1 MLYIV
6 LTVFTSVLL
15 LIAFKLFERYQVNT
29 FAAIL
34 INYLVACVT
43 GTIVLNVSINLS
55 TLFQY
60 NWIWICLPLGALFI
74 LIFYLISL
82 TAQKISV
89 SVASMANKLSFVMP
103 VMYSIIILNDPLNAL
118 KLVSVVLALIAVYL
132 ATKSASGS
140 IVSGSSFYLLPV
152 LVFIGSG
159 LIDVSL
165 NLAKAHYLSNSDEEA
180 LFTVCTFFTAF
191 CIGLLVVSFQFIRNR
206 ANAKD
211 NYFKIQNLIG
221 GIALGIPNF
230 FSIFFIFK
238 SLSTSSFKSS
248 QIFPVL
254 NLSNVV
260 LATAC
265 GYFLFN
271 EKISRTNFVGIL
283 LAVASII
290 LILL

>member
-1 MLYIV
+1 MIYIV

-15 LIAFKLFERYQVNT
+15 LVVFKLFEKYQVNT

-43 GTIVLNVSINLS
+43 GIIVLNVSINIED
-55 TLFQY
+55 LFRY

-103 VMYSIIILNDPLNAL
+103 VIFSILILNEPLNQL
-118 KLVSVVLALIAVYL
+118 KLLSVILALIAIYL
-132 ATKSASGS
+132 TTKTATTSKAND
-140 IVSGSSFYLLPV
+140 SSFYLLPV

-165 NLAKAHYLSNSDEEA
+165 NLAKAHYLTNSNEEA

-191 CIGLLVVSFQFIRNR
+191 CIGSLVVTYQFIQNR
-206 ANAKD
+206 KNAGTK
-211 NYFKIQNLIG
+211 YLKIKNLFG

-238 SLSTSSFKSS
+238 SLSTSHFKSS

-254 NLSNVV
+254 NLSNVI

-265 GYFLFN
+265 GYLMFN
-271 EKISRTNFVGIL
+271 EKISRINFVGIL

>member
-1 MLYIV
+1 MFYIA

-15 LIAFKLFERYQVNT
+15 LIAFKLFEKYQVNT

-43 GTIVLNVSINLS
+43 GTIVLNVSVNLS
-55 TLFQY
+55 NLLEY
-60 NWIWICLPLGALFI
+60 KWIWICLPLGALFI

-89 SVASMANKLSFVMP
+89 SAASMANKLSFVMP
-103 VMYSIIILNDPLNAL
+103 VVYSIIILNEPLNAV
-118 KLVSVVLALIAVYL
+118 KLTSVVLALIAVYL
-132 ATKSASGS
+132 ATKTASGS
-140 IVSGSSFYLLPV
+140 VVKGSSFYLLPV

-165 NLAKAHYLSNSDEEA
+165 NLAKAHYLSNSNEEA

-191 CIGLLVVSFQFIRNR
+191 CIGLLVVIFQLIQNWT
-206 ANAKD
+206 NAKT
-211 NYFKIQNLIG
+211 NYFKLQNLIG

-238 SLSTSSFKSS
+238 SLSTSSLKSS

-254 NLSNVV
+254 NLSNVII
-260 LATAC
+260 ATAC

-271 EKISRTNFVGIL
+271 EKISRINFVGIL

>member
-1 MLYIV
+1 MIYIV
-6 LTVFTSVLL
+6 LTVFTSVIL
-15 LIAFKLFERYQVNT
+15 LIAFKLFEKYQINT

-43 GTIVLNVSINLS
+43 GTIVLNVSISLS
-55 TLFQY
+55 ELFEY
-60 NWIWICLPLGALFI
+60 KWIWICLPLGALFI

-103 VMYSIIILNDPLNAL
+103 VIYSIVMLNDPLNTL
-118 KLVSVVLALIAVYL
+118 KFTSVVLALIAVYL

-140 IVSGSSFYLLPV
+140 NASGSSFYLLPV

-165 NLAKAHYLSNSDEEA
+165 NLAKAHYLTNSKEEA

-191 CIGLLVVSFQFIRNR
+191 CIGLIIVSFQFIRNWASAK
-206 ANAKD
+206 AN
-211 NYFKIQNLIG
+211 YLKIRNLIG

-238 SLSTSSFKSS
+238 SLSTSQFKSS

-260 LATAC
+260 LATTC
-265 GYFLFN
+265 GYLMFN

>member
-1 MLYIV
+1 
-6 LTVFTSVLL
+6 
-15 LIAFKLFERYQVNT
+15 
-29 FAAIL
+29 
-34 INYLVACVT
+34 VACVT
-43 GTIVLNVSINLS
+43 GTIVLNVSISLS
-55 TLFQY
+55 ELFEY
-60 NWIWICLPLGALFI
+60 KWIWICLPLGALFI

-103 VMYSIIILNDPLNAL
+103 VIYSIVMLNDPLNTL
-118 KLVSVVLALIAVYL
+118 KFTSVVLALIAVYL

-140 IVSGSSFYLLPV
+140 NASGSSFYLLPV

-165 NLAKAHYLSNSDEEA
+165 NLAKAHYLTNSKEEA

-191 CIGLLVVSFQFIRNR
+191 CIGLIIVSFQFIRNWASAK
-206 ANAKD
+206 AN
-211 NYFKIQNLIG
+211 YLKIRNLIG

-238 SLSTSSFKSS
+238 SLSTSQFKSS

-260 LATAC
+260 LATTC
-265 GYFLFN
+265 GYLMFN